1 MENCYLRNLQLV
13 ALFDC
18 LQPKRGSL
26 RILDLSLNN
35 MAGIDGERLA
45 VIINDVVEVKK
56 DIYYNSLNVNLP
68 KVNLSQTKLT
78 ASQAKELFKVM
89 GDKTKIEI
97 LKINEVDLST
107 VPANILTEAL
117 IKVFLHSALY

>member
-13 ALFDC
+13 SLFDC

-56 DIYYNSLNVNLP
+56 NLYYNSLNVNLP

-107 VPANILTEAL
+107 VPANILAEAL

>member
-13 ALFDC
+13 SLFDC

-56 DIYYNSLNVNLP
+56 NLYY
-68 KVNLSQTKLT
+68 
-78 ASQAKELFKVM
+78 
-89 GDKTKIEI
+89 I
-97 LKINEVDLST
+97 
-107 VPANILTEAL
+107 
-117 IKVFLHSALY
+117 

>member
-13 ALFDC
+13 SLFDC

-56 DIYYNSLNVNLP
+56 NLYYNSLNVNLP

>member
-1 MENCYLRNLQLV
+1 M
-13 ALFDC
+13 
-18 LQPKRGSL
+18 
-26 RILDLSLNN
+26 
-35 MAGIDGERLA
+35 
-45 VIINDVVEVKK
+45 
-56 DIYYNSLNVNLP
+56 
-68 KVNLSQTKLT
+68 T

>member
-1 MENCYLRNLQLV
+1 MMSWRSRKTY
-13 ALFDC
+13 
-18 LQPKRGSL
+18 
-26 RILDLSLNN
+26 
-35 MAGIDGERLA
+35 
-45 VIINDVVEVKK
+45 II
-56 DIYYNSLNVNLP
+56 YNSLKETPP

-117 IKVFLHSALY
+117 IKVFLNSALY